1 MTGVRRVPPLFLA
14 WVESEAALIKT
25 DGCSKV
31 SGAFRSCCRVHDLAY
46 HHGKDAVSAYRLY
59 LAGEAECWLHATTIT
74 RAQADAEFRR
84 CTQANSALGFFSIAA
99 LWRWA
104 GVRIGGKGAW
114 DAHRA
119 RDAAGV

>member
-1 MTGVRRVPPLFLA
+1 MSRYPLY
-14 WVESEAALIKT
+14 WDWIDSEAALINT

-31 SGAFRSCCRVHDLAY
+31 SGAFRQCCRAHDLAY
-46 HHGKDAVSAYRLY
+46 YYARDPRSAYRLY
-59 LAGEAECWLHATTIT
+59 ISGDPEYWFNATAVT
-74 RAQADAEFRR
+74 RAHADADFRR
-84 CTQANSALGFFSIAA
+84 CTQANSAMGFWSIAA

-119 RDAAGV
+119 REAAGV